1 MMRNVPVRLSL
12 LLLAFITISCQKELS
27 FENTPGNNNPASLL
41 GNWNFHGL
49 EASVESASSFNLGG
63 IPGKIV
69 ATYHTATRDNKG
81 TLTVTSGTMNTT
93 DLGYKIAADVKVIT
107 YGGGQIIDEQ
117 DEHIDFDLSSS
128 NASSDY
134 QQIGSDSLYFPNGF
148 MLDIPDTNGQQLD
161 GASDPAGARF
171 RISGD
176 TLVIQSVVSRSAT
189 TTQNGMVYTASH
201 KVDGTFT
208 FIRQ

>member
-1 MMRNVPVRLSL
+1 MRNVPVNLFM
-12 LLLAFITISCQKELS
+12 LLLALTAFSCQKELS
-27 FENTPGNNNPASLL
+27 FENTPGSNNPASLL

-63 IPGKIV
+63 VPGKIV
-69 ATYHTATRDNKG
+69 ATYHTTTQNNKG

-93 DLGYKIAADVKVIT
+93 NLGYKIAADVKVIT

-128 NASSDY
+128 SASSDY

-148 MLDIPDTNGQQLD
+148 MWDIPDTNGQQLD

-176 TLVIQSVVSRSAT
+176 TLVIQSAVSRSAT
-189 TTQNGMVYTASH
+189 TTQNGMVYTVSH

-208 FIRQ
+208 FIRP